1 MASLLFPVAAVGA
14 IHGFVGPDGSSVV
27 ASLPLPVG
35 R

>member
-1 MASLLFPVAAVGA
+1 MASLLFPVAAVEA
-14 IHGFVGPDGSSVV
+14 IHGFVGPDESSIV